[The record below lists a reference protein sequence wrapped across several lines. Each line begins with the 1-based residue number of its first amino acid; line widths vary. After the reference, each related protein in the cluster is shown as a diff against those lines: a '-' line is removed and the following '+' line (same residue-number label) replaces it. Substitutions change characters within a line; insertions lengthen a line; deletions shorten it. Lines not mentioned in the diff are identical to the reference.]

1 MIGAMR
7 RTLFLLRAWVLL
19 LGLGLA
25 SAQANA
31 PGGAR
36 LALVIGNGAYPAPAD
51 LPNPVRDA
59 ESMAGALERT
69 GFGVTLLRDASA
81 EAMRSALADFGRRL
95 QGRQAIALLYYA
107 GHAVQIDWRNYMLPV
122 DARFDSAATVRAAGL
137 DLAEVLKTLEDAGT
151 RTNIVVLDACR
162 DNPFAGQTGGRG
174 LAPMEAQPGTFLAYA
189 TAPGHVALDG
199 RAGGNSLYTAALV
212 RELARPQARIEDIF
226 KRVRLQVRQR
236 SGGKQV
242 PWESTSLE
250 DDFVFETGTRVAAPT
265 ERERAQAFAAEKPE
279 WQRVRDSQRP
289 EELYAFLD
297 RHPSGLTAAA
307 VLERLDLLE
316 APQVLPQM
324 SPPPILAA
332 PAPAS
337 APAATAAVTPA
348 PAAAPALFDYRV
360 GDRFDWQYRDGLTGL
375 PMRRETWTVTAI
387 QGERVELN
395 GGEIVLTRGGSTIRN
410 DTGIEY
416 DPPLPG
422 PRLSEL
428 RPGHRWEAR
437 SEQSRARDRLS
448 GWVDVRYVARAFED
462 VTVAAGTFKAWRVQ
476 AQASTQTGLRADV
489 TAWVTQGLGTVRL
502 ERRARH
508 RDGRDDSWTR
518 ELVAYQL
525 APR

>member
-1 MIGAMR
+1 MIAATR

-19 LGLGLA
+19 VGLGMV

-36 LALVIGNGAYPAPAD
+36 LALVIGNGAYAAPAD

-59 ESMAGALERT
+59 EAMAAALERT

-81 EAMRSALADFGRRL
+81 DGMRAALAEFGRRL

-107 GHAVQIDWRNYMLPV
+107 GHGVQIDWRNYMLPV
-122 DARFDSAATVRAAGL
+122 DARFDSASTVRAAGL
-137 DLAEVLKTLEDAGT
+137 DLAEVLKTLKDAGT

-162 DNPFAGQTGGRG
+162 DNPFAGPTAGRG
-174 LAPMEAQPGTFLAYA
+174 LAPMDAQPGTFLAYA

-199 RAGGNSLYTAALV
+199 REGGNSLYTGALV

-236 SGGKQV
+236 SGGRQV

-250 DDFVFETGTRVAAPT
+250 DDFVFETGTRVATPT

-297 RHPSGLTAAA
+297 KHPSGLTAAA

-324 SPPPILAA
+324 TPPPILAA
-332 PAPAS
+332 PSLAS
-337 APAATAAVTPA
+337 APAAVAAVTATTAAAATPAAITPGPAAA
-348 PAAAPALFDYRV
+348 PAAAPVTAALYDYRV
-360 GDRFDWQYRDGLTGL
+360 GDRFEWQYRDGLTGL
-375 PMRRETWTVTAI
+375 PMRTETWTVTAI
-387 QGERVELN
+387 RGERVEIN

-448 GWVDVRYVARAFED
+448 GGCWPRCAR
-462 VTVAAGTFKAWRVQ
+462 
-476 AQASTQTGLRADV
+476 
-489 TAWVTQGLGTVRL
+489 
-502 ERRARH
+502 RR
-508 RDGRDDSWTR
+508 GC
-518 ELVAYQL
+518 
-525 APR
+525 APTSPPG

>member
-1 MIGAMR
+1 MMTAMR
-7 RTLFLLRAWVLL
+7 RTLFLLRAGVLL
-19 LGLGLA
+19 VGLGMV

-59 ESMAGALERT
+59 EAMAGALERS
-69 GFGVTLLRDASA
+69 GFGVTLLRDANA

-107 GHAVQIDWRNYMLPV
+107 GHGVQIDWRNYMLPV
-122 DARFDSAATVRAAGL
+122 DARFDSPATVRAAGL
-137 DLAEVLKTLEDAGT
+137 DLAEVLKTLKDAGT

-174 LAPMEAQPGTFLAYA
+174 LAPMDAHPGTFLAYA

-199 RAGGNSLYTAALV
+199 REGGNSLYTGALV

-250 DDFVFETGTRVAAPT
+250 DDFVFETGQPVAAPT
-265 ERERAQAFAAEKPE
+265 ERERTQAFAAEKPD
-279 WQRVRDSQRP
+279 WQRVRDSNRP

-297 RHPSGLTAAA
+297 KHPSGLTTAA

-316 APQVLPQM
+316 APKVLPQM
-324 SPPPILAA
+324 VPPPVLAA
-332 PAPAS
+332 PAAAS
-337 APAATAAVTPA
+337 AAATT
-348 PAAAPALFDYRV
+348 PAAAPVANLLYDYRV
-360 GDRFDWQYRDGLTGL
+360 GDRFEWQYRDGLTGL
-375 PMRRETWTVTAI
+375 PMRRETWAVTAI
-387 QGERVELN
+387 KGERVELN

-448 GWVDVRYVARAFED
+448 GWVDVSYVARAFEE

-476 AQASTQTGLRADV
+476 AHASTQTGLRADV
-489 TAWVTQGLGTVRL
+489 TAWVTPGLGTVRW

>member
-1 MIGAMR
+1 MTAMR
-7 RTLFLLRAWVLL
+7 RTLFLLRAGMLL
-19 LGLGLA
+19 VGLGMV

-59 ESMAGALERT
+59 EAMAAALERT

-107 GHAVQIDWRNYMLPV
+107 GHGVQIDWRNYMLPV

-137 DLAEVLKTLEDAGT
+137 DLAEVLKTLKDAGT

-174 LAPMEAQPGTFLAYA
+174 LAPMDAHPGTFLAYA

-199 RAGGNSLYTAALV
+199 REGGNSLYTGALV

-250 DDFVFETGTRVAAPT
+250 DDFVFETGQPVAAPT
-265 ERERAQAFAAEKPE
+265 ERERTQAFAAEKPD
-279 WQRVRDSQRP
+279 WQRVRDSNRP

-297 RHPSGLTAAA
+297 KHPSGLTTAA

-324 SPPPILAA
+324 VPPPVLAA
-332 PAPAS
+332 PAAAS
-337 APAATAAVTPA
+337 AAAAT
-348 PAAAPALFDYRV
+348 PAAAPVANLLYDYRV
-360 GDRFDWQYRDGLTGL
+360 GDRFEWQYRDGLTGL
-375 PMRRETWTVTAI
+375 PMRTEIWTVTAI

-428 RPGHRWEAR
+428 RPGHRWAAR

-448 GWVDVRYVARAFED
+448 GWVDVRYVARAFEN
-462 VTVAAGTFKAWRVQ
+462 VTVAAGDFKAWRVQ
-476 AQASTQTGLRADV
+476 AQVSTQTGLRADV
-489 TAWVTQGLGTVRL
+489 TAWVTPGLGTVRL
-502 ERRARH
+502 ERRARL
-508 RDGRDDSWTR
+508 RSGQDDSWTR
-518 ELVAYQL
+518 ELMAYQL